1 VYSHFIFIVASG
13 LLVRDLKN
21 KWNKPVE
28 RQETPVRTFS
38 DQTSGNHL
46 FKSHGLQKG
55 GNRINRGSLKTK
67 LSLKTKSLLPIMTEV
82 GVALALRRQN
92 RLLNADE
99 GPMKKKER
107 KSTASKPK
115 GSKMDKK
122 TTNRS
127 WQIFVEGAALY
138 ALCLLLPNILGVI
151 VRFCQ
156 QKWNDQILYRQ
167 VTTYIC
173 SFSCTANTQW
183 CQAEVAAASNPG
195 ATVLAPDAGISD
207 VGVVVVLSLSMAVV
221 RVALVH
227 YLVPQYKQPERLEAL
242 VRCKSVHLLSSSY
255 PGTVTPTKRLSLSII
270 GDEQALPPLPFLES
284 ETIKANNL
292 SPRRE
297 SSEEDLLT
305 LEQNIFNIAA
315 SGSGLFVDSD
325 DDHEEAPE
333 DQEVA
338 PAPVVSSGL
347 LTSSSAHSLQHLLE
361 QAQVKTV
368 SPVATA
374 NEQNE
379 AAERIFAAP
388 KYATAVFRLM
398 YCTACILIALMFFSD
413 AEFWPAAVGGR
424 GSSKHCWD
432 LSSVTAAV
440 MESDFDNHNVVL
452 RRYFLLQGSYHFHS
466 AAFHLLTSLLLWL
479 VSSSR
484 KNREKTTPKILGF
497 IPAGIITLDNIKIF
511 LQHSLSVS
519 LLAGTYIF
527 SSLRRLAAIGMFAFD
542 VSSWFLHLLQLC
554 INAPPGTKRIS
565 PTWVWI
571 LHRGLVIPSFCYS
584 RFYVFPFVIGYSAL
598 VESQDWLKQLE
609 KMSIPGAAMYMR
621 ALFAVWVSLLM
632 FMNVVYVRRLM
643 YHPHVLQALDQ
654 PKKER

>member
-1 VYSHFIFIVASG
+1 
-13 LLVRDLKN
+13 
-21 KWNKPVE
+21 
-28 RQETPVRTFS
+28 
-38 DQTSGNHL
+38 
-46 FKSHGLQKG
+46 
-55 GNRINRGSLKTK
+55 
-67 LSLKTKSLLPIMTEV
+67 MTEV
-82 GVALALRRQN
+82 GVTLALRRQKK
-92 RLLNADE
+92 LLNAEE
-99 GPMKKKER
+99 GPMRKKEK
-107 KSTASKPK
+107 KSSAPKPK
-115 GSKMDKK
+115 ESKMDKK
-122 TTNRS
+122 TTNKS

-138 ALCLLLPNILGVI
+138 ALCLLLPSILKVI

-173 SFSCTANTQW
+173 SFSWTANTQW

-207 VGVVVVLSLSMAVV
+207 VGVVVVLSISMAVV

-255 PGTVTPTKRLSLSII
+255 PGTVTPTKRMSLSNID
-270 GDEQALPPLPFLES
+270 GAQALPPMLFLES

-292 SPRRE
+292 SLRRE
-297 SSEEDLLT
+297 TSSEEDLRT
-305 LEQNIFNIAA
+305 LEQEIFNMAA
-315 SGSGLFVDSD
+315 SASGLFVDSD
-325 DDHEEAPE
+325 DDHEEAPA
-333 DQEVA
+333 DHEVA

-347 LTSSSAHSLQHLLE
+347 LTSSSALSLQQLLE

-368 SPVATA
+368 TPVATA
-374 NEQNE
+374 KEQNQ
-379 AAERIFAAP
+379 ATDRIFAAP
-388 KYATAVFRLM
+388 KYATAVFRLL
-398 YCTACILIALMFFSD
+398 YCTSCIFIALMYFPD

-440 MESDFDNHNVVL
+440 MESDFDNHNTVL

-484 KNREKTTPKILGF
+484 KNKEKATPKILGF

-511 LQHSLSVS
+511 LQHSLSVN

-554 INAPPGTKRIS
+554 INAPAGTKRIS

-621 ALFAVWVSLLM
+621 AVFAVWLSLFM
-632 FMNVVYVRRLM
+632 IMNVVYVRRLM
-643 YHPHVLQALDQ
+643 NHPHVLQALDQ
-654 PKKER
+654 PKKE

>member
-1 VYSHFIFIVASG
+1 
-13 LLVRDLKN
+13 
-21 KWNKPVE
+21 
-28 RQETPVRTFS
+28 
-38 DQTSGNHL
+38 
-46 FKSHGLQKG
+46 
-55 GNRINRGSLKTK
+55 
-67 LSLKTKSLLPIMTEV
+67 MTEV

-92 RLLNADE
+92 KLLNAEE
-99 GPMKKKER
+99 GSMKKKEK
-107 KSTASKPK
+107 KSSAPKPK
-115 GSKMDKK
+115 ESKMDNKK
-122 TTNRS
+122 TTNAS
-127 WQIFVEGAALY
+127 LQIFVEGAALY

-167 VTTYIC
+167 ITTYIC
-173 SFSCTANTQW
+173 SFSWTANTQW
-183 CQAEVAAASNPG
+183 CQTEVAAASNPG

-207 VGVVVVLSLSMAVV
+207 VAVVVVLSLSMAVV

-255 PGTVTPTKRLSLSII
+255 PGTVTPTKRRSLSII
-270 GDEQALPPLPFLES
+270 DGEQALPPIPLLES
-284 ETIKANNL
+284 ETMKSNNL
-292 SPRRE
+292 SLGRD
-297 SSEEDLLT
+297 SSEEDLLRSRYT
-305 LEQNIFNIAA
+305 LEQNIFNVAA
-315 SGSGLFVDSD
+315 SESGLFLDSD

-347 LTSSSAHSLQHLLE
+347 LTSSSAHSLQKLLQ

-368 SPVATA
+368 TPVATA
-374 NEQNE
+374 NEQNQT
-379 AAERIFAAP
+379 AERIFAAP

-398 YCTACILIALMFFSD
+398 YCTACIFIALMYFLD

-440 MESDFDNHNVVL
+440 MESDFDNHNTVL
-452 RRYFLLQGSYHFHS
+452 RRFFLVQGSYHFHS

-484 KNREKTTPKILGF
+484 KNKEKTTPKILGF
-497 IPAGIITLDNIKIF
+497 IPAGIITLDNIKTF
-511 LQHSLSVS
+511 LQHSLAVS

-621 ALFAVWVSLLM
+621 ALFAVWLSLLM

>member
-1 VYSHFIFIVASG
+1 
-13 LLVRDLKN
+13 
-21 KWNKPVE
+21 
-28 RQETPVRTFS
+28 
-38 DQTSGNHL
+38 
-46 FKSHGLQKG
+46 
-55 GNRINRGSLKTK
+55 
-67 LSLKTKSLLPIMTEV
+67 MTEV
-82 GVALALRRQN
+82 GVALALRRQKK
-92 RLLNADE
+92 LLHAEE
-99 GPMKKKER
+99 GSMKKKEK
-107 KSTASKPK
+107 KSSAPKPK
-115 GSKMDKK
+115 ESKMDKK
-122 TTNRS
+122 PTNAS

-138 ALCLLLPNILGVI
+138 AMCLLLPSILGVI

-156 QKWNDQILYRQ
+156 QKWNDQIIYRQ

-173 SFSCTANTQW
+173 SFSWTANTQW

-242 VRCKSVHLLSSSY
+242 VRCKSVHLLSASY
-255 PGTVTPTKRLSLSII
+255 PGTVTPTKRRSLST
-270 GDEQALPPLPFLES
+270 GNFFDGGPAMPPIPFLES
-284 ETIKANNL
+284 ETLKSNNL
-292 SPRRE
+292 SMMRRE
-297 SSEEDLLT
+297 SSEENLLYPRSTT
-305 LEQNIFNIAA
+305 LEQNVFNMAA
-315 SGSGLFVDSD
+315 NESGLFLDSD
-325 DDHEEAPE
+325 DDHEEA
-333 DQEVA
+333 A

-347 LTSSSAHSLQHLLE
+347 LTSSSAHSLQQLLE

-368 SPVATA
+368 TPVATA
-374 NEQNE
+374 NEQNQ

-398 YCTACILIALMFFSD
+398 YCTACILIALMYFSD

-440 MESDFDNHNVVL
+440 MESDFDNHNTVL
-452 RRYFLLQGSYHFHS
+452 RRYFLVQGSYHFHS

-484 KNREKTTPKILGF
+484 KNKEKTTPKILGF
-497 IPAGIITLDNIKIF
+497 IPAGIITLDNIKTF
-511 LQHSLSVS
+511 LQHSLAVS
-519 LLAGTYIF
+519 LLAGTYLF
-527 SSLRRLAAIGMFAFD
+527 SSLRRLAAVGMFAFD

-571 LHRGLVIPSFCYS
+571 LHRGLVVPSFCYS

-621 ALFAVWVSLLM
+621 ALFAVWLSLLM

-643 YHPHVLQALDQ
+643 NHPHVLQALDQ

>member
-1 VYSHFIFIVASG
+1 
-13 LLVRDLKN
+13 
-21 KWNKPVE
+21 
-28 RQETPVRTFS
+28 
-38 DQTSGNHL
+38 
-46 FKSHGLQKG
+46 
-55 GNRINRGSLKTK
+55 
-67 LSLKTKSLLPIMTEV
+67 MTEV
-82 GVALALRRQN
+82 GVSLALRRQKKW
-92 RLLNADE
+92 LNSEE
-99 GPMKKKER
+99 GHMKKKEK
-107 KSTASKPK
+107 KSACSKPK
-115 GSKMDKK
+115 ESKIDKK
-122 TTNRS
+122 TTSTNAS

-156 QKWNDQILYRQ
+156 QKWNNQILYRQ

-173 SFSCTANTQW
+173 SFSWTANTQW

-195 ATVLAPDAGISD
+195 GTSSTVLAPDAGISD
-207 VGVVVVLSLSMAVV
+207 VAVVVLLSLSMAVV

-255 PGTVTPTKRLSLSII
+255 PGTVTPTKRRSLSSGKNNDI
-270 GDEQALPPLPFLES
+270 GIDGEQALPPLPFLKS
-284 ETIKANNL
+284 ETMKTNNL
-292 SPRRE
+292 SLRRE
-297 SSEEDLLT
+297 SSKEHLLRPTRST
-305 LEQNIFNIAA
+305 LEQNTFNVAA
-315 SGSGLFVDSD
+315 NEAWLFLDGD
-325 DDHEEAPE
+325 GDHDGDHDHGETPD

-347 LTSSSAHSLQHLLE
+347 LTSSSALSLQQLLR

-368 SPVATA
+368 TPVATA
-374 NEQNE
+374 NEQNQ
-379 AAERIFAAP
+379 ATERIFAAP
-388 KYATAVFRLM
+388 KYATAVFRLL
-398 YCTACILIALMFFSD
+398 YCTACILIALMYFSD

-424 GSSKHCWD
+424 GSTKHCWD

-440 MESDFDNHNVVL
+440 MESDFDNHNTVL
-452 RRYFLLQGSYHFHS
+452 RRYFLVQGSYHFHS

-484 KNREKTTPKILGF
+484 KNKEKATPKILGF
-497 IPAGIITLDNIKIF
+497 IPSAIITLDNIKTF
-511 LQHSLSVS
+511 LQHSLAVS
-519 LLAGTYIF
+519 LLAGTYMF

-554 INAPPGTKRIS
+554 INAPPKTTRIS

-621 ALFAVWVSLLM
+621 ALFAVWLSLLM
-632 FMNVVYVRRLM
+632 VMNVVYVRRLM
-643 YHPHVLQALDQ
+643 NHPHVLQALDR
-654 PKKER
+654 PNNER